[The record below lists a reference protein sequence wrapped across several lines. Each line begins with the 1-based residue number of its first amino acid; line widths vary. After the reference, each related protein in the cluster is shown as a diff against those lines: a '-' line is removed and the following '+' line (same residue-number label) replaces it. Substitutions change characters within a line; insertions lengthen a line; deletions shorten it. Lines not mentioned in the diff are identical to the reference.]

1 MNPHQRAARL
11 CLLLSLWA
19 GGTAAQTQTPQPP
32 AADAPW
38 VQVEV
43 IVFRH
48 MEPDSPGEA
57 WPTAPALSYPPALR
71 FLLEPGSPEHT
82 AALEAREF
90 ERALQAEAGSAAP
103 AAPAAPAGQV
113 PAPDELP
120 GVLLAGQDTVLAD
133 AAARI
138 ANAPGYRLLAHLAWR
153 EPRLAEGARE
163 STLVTGGASAG
174 EHHELEGS
182 ITITRSRFL
191 HIDARLWLN
200 AFPAAGES
208 PGPNAVDLPPVP
220 KPLLPKPPAALQ
232 AESGMSTEAVQD
244 PVPAEPAVVVE
255 PVRATQTVLLT
266 ASRKIAPGE
275 VHYLD
280 HPLLGV
286 LVTVRPWDPAAPVS
300 PEGSAPPVTLP
311 AGTPA
316 TSAPLPPPQ
325 PGG

>member
-19 GGTAAQTQTPQPP
+19 GGTTAQAQPP
-32 AADAPW
+32 QIPAAEAPWAQVEVVVFRHTEADAP
-38 VQVEV
+38 
-43 IVFRH
+43 
-48 MEPDSPGEA
+48 GET

-103 AAPAAPAGQV
+103 AAPGVQA

-120 GVLLAGQDTVLAD
+120 GVLLSGQDTVLAD

-153 EPRLAEGARE
+153 EPRLAEGASE
-163 STLVTGGASAG
+163 SVLVTGGASAG
-174 EHHELEGS
+174 DHRELEGS
-182 ITITRSRFL
+182 VTITRSRFL
-191 HIDARLWLN
+191 HVDARLWLN
-200 AFPAAGES
+200 TFPAAGEA
-208 PGPNAVDLPPVP
+208 PGPDAVDLPPVP
-220 KPLLPKPPAALQ
+220 KPLLPQAPAAMQ
-232 AESGMSTEAVQD
+232 AESSMSTEAAQEA
-244 PVPAEPAVVVE
+244 VPAEPAVVVE

-286 LVTVRPWDPAAPVS
+286 LVTVRPWDPAKPVS
-300 PEGSAPPVTLP
+300 PEGDAPQVTLP